1 MSLLMAAPG
10 SVEGRD
16 TGRVGF
22 NGGSTGRGRGK
33 QTAWPLSSLE
43 DSQTALETQDVGMQA
58 GRMGLD
64 THTPASLPLSRA
76 HTHTKLHSLH
86 SFLNPFLSAVY
97 DLEKQLSSI
106 HKETWLGGHQFSSVF
121 PPNVRQPTQ
130 FTRVSFF
137 FF

>member
-1 MSLLMAAPG
+1 MAAPG

-16 TGRVGF
+16 IGRVGF

-64 THTPASLPLSRA
+64 THTPTSLTHTHTHPCLS
-76 HTHTKLHSLH
+76 HTKLHSLH
-86 SFLNPFLSAVY
+86 SIPNPLLSAVY
-97 DLEKQLSSI
+97 DPEKQLSST
-106 HKETWLGGHQFSSVF
+106 HKGTWLGGHQ
-121 PPNVRQPTQ
+121 Q
-130 FTRVSFF
+130 
-137 FF
+137 